1 MKAVIFDMDGV
12 LFDTE
17 RLCLESWTRLA
28 DEQGLE
34 DMEEVFTRCI
44 GTNHHDTVEIIKARY
59 GQDFPYEEFSA
70 RAGKLF
76 WQWIDENGMPVK
88 IGVRELLDYLKE
100 NRYLVSLASSSSQRS
115 IERCLDRAGIR
126 EYFQQITSGDRVVH
140 SKPNPEIY
148 QLACDGLGISPKDA
162 YAIEDSY
169 NGIRSAYAAGL
180 QPIMVPDLIPPN
192 EEMQQMSR
200 VILPDLTQ
208 VISYLEQ
215 NMGV

>member
-1 MKAVIFDMDGV
+1 M
-12 LFDTE
+12 
-17 RLCLESWTRLA
+17 
-28 DEQGLE
+28 
-34 DMEEVFTRCI
+34 
-44 GTNHHDTVEIIKARY
+44 
-59 GQDFPYEEFSA
+59 
-70 RAGKLF
+70 
-76 WQWIDENGMPVK
+76 
-88 IGVRELLDYLKE
+88 
-100 NRYLVSLASSSSQRS
+100 
-115 IERCLDRAGIR
+115 
-126 EYFQQITSGDRVVH
+126 VH

-148 QLACDGLGISPKDA
+148 QLACAGLGISPKDA

>member
-17 RLCLESWTRLA
+17 RLCLKSWTALA
-28 DEQGLE
+28 REQGLE

-70 RAGKLF
+70 RASKLF

-88 IGVRELLDYLKE
+88 KGVRELLDYLKDK
-100 NRYLVSLASSSSQRS
+100 NYLVSLASSSSQRS

-126 EYFQQITSGDRVVH
+126 DYFNQITSGDMVVH

-148 QLACDGLGISPKDA
+148 QLACDALGVSPEDA
-162 YAIEDSY
+162 YAIEDSF
-169 NGIRSAYAAGL
+169 NGIRSAYLAGMK
-180 QPIMVPDLIPPN
+180 PIMVPDLILPD
-192 EEMQQMSR
+192 EEMKQMSQ
-200 VILPDLTQ
+200 VILSDLTQ

-215 NMGV
+215 DTSV